1 MKTHL
6 YYVYILTNVGRTVLY
21 IGVTN
26 NLKRRLL
33 EHVSGKNAGNGAF
46 TSRYNCHHLVY
57 YELFEDIQDAINRE
71 TTLKKWS
78 RAKKEHL
85 IGQRNPNWTFLNDT
99 IQSD

>member
-6 YYVYILTNVGRTVLY
+6 YYVYFLTNLGRTVLY

-26 NLKRRLL
+26 NLKKRLQ
-33 EHVSGKNAGNGAF
+33 EHATGRNEQRDSF
-46 TSRYNCHHLVY
+46 TARYNCYYLVY
-57 YELFEDIQDAINRE
+57 YELFEDVGAAIYRE

-85 IGQRNPNWTFLNDT
+85 IRQRNPDWRFLNQT
-99 IQSD
+99 II